1 MQSYTFT
8 NRKLIENKK
17 NNGVRILLVVTMIL
31 TFITIFVQLFVMSE
45 YATKG
50 DEIAR
55 LEQRKEQLSKENLQL
70 KKEIA
75 EARNL
80 NYIQEKAREM
90 GYVAFKS
97 SDVKYVKLD

>member
-17 NNGVRILLVVTMIL
+17 NNGVRILLVFTMIL

-55 LEQRKEQLSKENLQL
+55 LEERKEELSKENLQL

-75 EARNL
+75 EVRNL
-80 NYIQEKAREM
+80 DYIRDKAGEM
-90 GYVAFKS
+90 GYVELKS